1 MSFQNQ
7 SYLTQHL
14 LVSFSYLLLRLV
26 YQIDLSVGL
35 NDKAEFACEVADEAL
50 EGVWMRN
57 GKKVSEG
64 DRVKIVSDGKSRKL
78 LIEQVSAEDQGEY
91 EFRVEGSET
100 LRLTASL
107 SMKESE
113 LNNNVVNVT
122 IEKPKGT
129 VSPSSL

>member
-1 MSFQNQ
+1 MRF
-7 SYLTQHL
+7 HL
-14 LVSFSYLLLRLV
+14 LVSFSYRLLWLV
-26 YQIDLSVGL
+26 YRIDLSVGL

-64 DRVKIVSDGKSRKL
+64 DRVKIVSDGKARKL

-122 IEKPKGT
+122 IEKPKGILST
-129 VSPSSL
+129 SSL

>member
-1 MSFQNQ
+1 M
-7 SYLTQHL
+7 Y
-14 LVSFSYLLLRLV
+14 R
-26 YQIDLSVGL
+26 IDLSVGL

-64 DRVKIVSDGKSRKL
+64 DRVKIVSDGKARKL

>member
-1 MSFQNQ
+1 MTFE
-7 SYLTQHL
+7 
-14 LVSFSYLLLRLV
+14 
-26 YQIDLSVGL
+26 IDLSVGL

-64 DRVKIVSDGKSRKL
+64 DRVKIVSEGKSRKL
-78 LIEQVSAEDQGEY
+78 MIEQVSAEDQGEY

-113 LNNNVVNVT
+113 LNNNVVNIT

-129 VSPSSL
+129 FSPVFFITKLNLSLAQNYAELIRRQKCVN

>member
-1 MSFQNQ
+1 M
-7 SYLTQHL
+7 
-14 LVSFSYLLLRLV
+14 
-26 YQIDLSVGL
+26 SVGL

-64 DRVKIVSDGKSRKL
+64 DRVKIVSEGKSRKL
-78 LIEQVSAEDQGEY
+78 MIEQVSAEDQGEY

-113 LNNNVVNVT
+113 LNNNVVNIT

-129 VSPSSL
+129 FSPVFFITKLNLSLAQNYAELIRRQKCVN